1 MTAYDPLTAAQD
13 FTVGASL
20 AGPNARCER
29 CGRMLAPGND
39 TLELLDRVSASAV
52 LAGMAGH
59 WLGCGGRQDTTPD
72 TDRSST

>member
-20 AGPNARCER
+20 VGPNVRCER
-29 CGRMLAPGND
+29 CGRMLAVGND
-39 TLELLDRVSASAV
+39 PLELLDRVSASAV

-59 WLGCGGRQDTTPD
+59 WHGCGGRQDTTQ
-72 TDRSST
+72 TADRSDT